1 MEEKLISAG
10 GISIWQLLIIVI
22 PIVLGILLK
31 GIIKKFVIWVADVVA
46 AMGFIFLV
54 LGGLVAGASAG
65 HAFGLGGVIGGI
77 LGTFIGILLGTLIFA
92 ILFLFLS
99 INNSLQDIK
108 QNTS

>member
-1 MEEKLISAG
+1 MGIG
-10 GISIWQLLIIVI
+10 GISIWQLLIVVI

-31 GIIKKFVIWVADVVA
+31 GIIKKFVIWAVDVVSA
-46 AMGFIFLV
+46 IGFILFV
-54 LGGLVAGASAG
+54 LLGLIGGATAGDT
-65 HAFGLGGVIGGI
+65 FGLGAVTGGI
-77 LGTFIGILLGTLIFA
+77 FGTLIGLLLGTLIFA